1 MKNFKNYLF
10 TFILFTATLWLALPT
25 PLQAQLVNPVKDSMI
40 QFTDITT
47 NNASASKHG
56 FLPKLENSGTKFLR
70 DDGSWQTPAGGGV
83 SILGNLDAVSSTAKG
98 ASMTSDTL
106 YLQSASASAPGLVN
120 TTTQS
125 IAGDKTLLGTL
136 STANISLG
144 GVMSGGS
151 VSGTSMTILSGSL
164 LFRDS
169 ANLNKMANFSFNFI
183 TSGTT
188 RTYTFPDGS
197 ASLVTDSAT
206 QTLTSKTFSGGTV
219 SGATTTILD
228 GSGFSIA
235 HAGGKRVQW
244 NIDTAVSNTTVVL
257 TTPAVSTTI
266 LGANLAT
273 TKGDI
278 LAATASNTVTRL
290 GVGADGY
297 ALVASS
303 TQTTGLAYQQ
313 IVGRWTNFTPTGSWV
328 TNTTYTGKYRQVGE
342 NYEYDILVTTSGAPT
357 ATTLTVTLNA
367 TIDTAKMTST
377 TNFIMDLGQASIVD
391 AGSQYYQG
399 LVRYA
404 STTTV
409 GVFALATNGAWAV
422 PGSVSEAIPF
432 TFGSTDFVH
441 LRFTVP
447 IVGL

>member
-188 RTYTFPDGS
+188 R
-197 ASLVTDSAT
+197 
-206 QTLTSKTFSGGTV
+206 
-219 SGATTTILD
+219 TTILD